1 MFTGELRDLDPQL
14 LICQI
19 GNGESANCG
28 PKCVTLES
36 LPVDFMKQRI
46 SGESLPA
53 RLSLTHLYGNMP
65 DRGLELEL
73 RRHAPT
79 FQFNVMPCGLVV
91 HPDAPHLCA
100 SPDGKWVDP
109 TENPPFGLVKVKCP
123 DMKSIAEATHIRLNW
138 RESTVKENTQILYT
152 GARPVSCDWL
162 CLVWLHHTHNEW
174 FHSGKDLERQCIYCH
189 NEGYIR
195 SFFTVTCAWTHTL
208 SGD

>member
-1 MFTGELRDLDPQL
+1 MSIGELRDLDPQL

-73 RRHAPT
+73 RRHAQT

-100 SPDGKWVDP
+100 SPDGK
-109 TENPPFGLVKVKCP
+109 
-123 DMKSIAEATHIRLNW
+123 
-138 RESTVKENTQILYT
+138 
-152 GARPVSCDWL
+152 
-162 CLVWLHHTHNEW
+162 
-174 FHSGKDLERQCIYCH
+174 
-189 NEGYIR
+189 
-195 SFFTVTCAWTHTL
+195 
-208 SGD
+208 